1 MRRNSRLYLNEQ
13 GQCSMSKPC
22 IHYNLGV
29 RVIKFY
35 TNKPYHILNV
45 LNLTKNECIVRAVC
59 MFPGLMFNILS
70 ILLKEI
76 STKKKISRSPDGLIL
91 KR

>member
-1 MRRNSRLYLNEQ
+1 MRRNSRLHFNEQ

-22 IHYNLGV
+22 IHYNL
-29 RVIKFY
+29 RVKVIPFY
-35 TNKPYHILNV
+35 INKPYHILSV
-45 LNLTKNECIVRAVC
+45 LNLTKIIVRAVY

-91 KR
+91 QR